1 MDKIA
6 VYFMPGLAANAS
18 IFERIALPEEQFES
32 YFMKWEIPFDEET
45 LTEYAQRISKKIV
58 HKNPV
63 LIGVSFGGIVV
74 QEMAQFLNPKK
85 IIIISSVK
93 SNLEFPTAFKL
104 AKTTKAYKFI
114 PTSLIANIDNL
125 AQFTFG
131 EKAKKRFELY
141 QKFLS
146 VRDKKYLDW
155 SIEKIILWDRKKA
168 NPNVVHIHGDADEV
182 FPIKYIKNCKVI
194 KGGTHIMILSK
205 YKWFNV
211 NLPKIILDE

>member
-131 EKAKKRFELY
+131 EKAKQRFELY

>member
-93 SNLEFPTAFKL
+93 NNLEFPTAFKL

-131 EKAKKRFELY
+131 EKAKQRFELY